1 MQIRTREQ
9 VRLDFDRQG
18 ISLAL
23 WARSHGY
30 TEYQVS
36 DVLRGKAQGRRGISH
51 NVAVELGL
59 KEGSVNPA
67 LNVKRQ
73 SK

>member
-1 MQIRTREQ
+1 MQIRTIKQ
-9 VRLDFDRQG
+9 VRLDFYRHG

-30 TEYQVS
+30 TEGQVS

-59 KEGSVNPA
+59 KEGSVNSA